1 MTNSLTAANF
11 VRVSPTTKTSWNE
24 VRSLLAYVHRAAYA
38 ARRQRLEMA
47 TRRRAGGRLVP
58 LALLVST
65 ALSA

>member
-47 TRRRAGGRLVP
+47 TRRAGGRLVP
-58 LALLVST
+58 LAPLVST